1 MRSTHGVYIP
11 PSLQKDRF
19 IFFAID
25 NSDFAED
32 TPDGKHTLHATATAV
47 YQQKHQDDEP
57 VTHLQVES
65 TDSSA
70 KSLTDVSVVTKLDPC
85 NMNGNPKP
93 KDSHRYENFR
103 PLHNMHVLTQYQSED
118 IAWLLTKTPHINVVP
133 LVNEDMDENL
143 AENIQETAAAEKDII
158 CKTAATWSSYN
169 SLCATGKRPQTT
181 VNALPLLAA
190 PAHEWQTMVT
200 VLKQAQKIN
209 VEVMGPE
216 RKTVITFDMALYEKA
231 RRLEL
236 LHPEFKDQFV
246 FRIE

>member
-1 MRSTHGVYIP
+1 
-11 PSLQKDRF
+11 
-19 IFFAID
+19 
-25 NSDFAED
+25 
-32 TPDGKHTLHATATAV
+32 
-47 YQQKHQDDEP
+47 
-57 VTHLQVES
+57 
-65 TDSSA
+65 
-70 KSLTDVSVVTKLDPC
+70 
-85 NMNGNPKP
+85 
-93 KDSHRYENFR
+93 
-103 PLHNMHVLTQYQSED
+103 MHVLTQYQSED

-181 VNALPLLAA
+181 VNSLPLLAA

-246 FRIE
+246 FRIEEFHTVICTLRALGASIENSGIDDAWIAANIYGPTTTRQILEGKHMKRATHICLHCLSYSSCTRLLSLRKTLIF